1 MKLGLVLKAGAVTIL
16 FATAGN
22 ALAAPMALEI
32 TDGGKTLSGDPI
44 KGKQIFNRCGV
55 CHSIKAGENR
65 VGPSLFGVVGRT
77 AGQVP
82 NFSYS
87 AANKKSG
94 IVWTQQ
100 KLFDYLKNP
109 QMMVRGTK
117 MMFPGLPKAQDRADV
132 IAYLKQNSK

>member
-1 MKLGLVLKAGAVTIL
+1 MKLGLVLRAGAAAIL
-16 FATAGN
+16 FTAMSS
-22 ALAAPMALEI
+22 ALAAPVALDI
-32 TDGGKTLSGDPI
+32 TDAGKKLSGDPV
-44 KGKQIFNRCGV
+44 KGKQIFNRCAV
-55 CHSIKAGENR
+55 CHSIKAGDNR
-65 VGPSLFGVVGRT
+65 VGPSLNGVVGRT

-87 AANKKSG
+87 SANKKSG

>member
-1 MKLGLVLKAGAVTIL
+1 MKLGLVLRAGAAAIL
-16 FATAGN
+16 FTTMGS
-22 ALAAPMALEI
+22 ALAAPVALDI
-32 TDGGKTLSGDPI
+32 TDAGKKLSGDPI

-65 VGPSLFGVVGRT
+65 VGPSLNGVVGRT

-94 IVWTQQ
+94 IVWTHQ

-109 QMMVRGTK
+109 QAMVRGTK
-117 MMFPGLPKAQDRADV
+117 MIFPGLPKPQDRADV
-132 IAYLKQNSK
+132 IAYLQQNSK